1 MAGWFNPMAYRLHPL
16 KNISPENLP
25 RIAEIHLGDAGL
37 LSKLGYPFVLRYF
50 ENAIKDERA
59 FGFYAQ
65 DDKTGEIIGFSL
77 ASPEPSSLT
86 SKLTKDKGWFI
97 KNILI
102 VIFTRPLA
110 FLQMVIS
117 SITIRGQMYEP
128 DTIECVYFTV
138 DPKFR
143 GRGLGRSLQKA
154 LMDEGRKRG
163 YKKIYA
169 SVETWNIA
177 SLKATQANGF
187 RIIKTFREG
196 IYHRHRLE
204 SEL

>member
-1 MAGWFNPMAYRLHPL
+1 MSYTIYPL
-16 KNISPENLP
+16 KQISSDTLP
-25 RIAEIHLGDAGL
+25 RIAEIHMGDAGL
-37 LSKLGYPFVLRYF
+37 LSKLGHPFVLKYF
-50 ENAIKDERA
+50 EYAIKDTRA

-65 DDKTGEIIGFSL
+65 EDETGEIMGFSL

-86 SKLTKDKGWFI
+86 SKLTEDKGWFI
-97 KNILI
+97 KNIFK
-102 VIFTRPLA
+102 VVFTRPLA

-128 DTIECVYFTV
+128 NSIECVYFTV

-143 GRGLGRSLQKA
+143 GHGLGRSLQKA
-154 LMDEGRKRG
+154 LMDEGRKQG

-177 SLKATQANGF
+177 SLKATQANGLK
-187 RIIKTFREG
+187 IIKTFREG

>member
-1 MAGWFNPMAYRLHPL
+1 MPHKIHSL
-16 KNISPENLP
+16 KSIPTELLP
-25 RIAEIHLGDAGL
+25 RIAEIHLSDAGL

-59 FGFYAQ
+59 FGFYTQ
-65 DDKTGEIIGFSL
+65 DDETNEIMGFSL

-86 SKLTKDKGWFI
+86 SKLTEDKGWFVR
-97 KNILI
+97 NILK

-128 DTIECVYFTV
+128 NTIECVYFTV
-138 DPKFR
+138 EEKFR
-143 GRGLGRSLQKA
+143 GRGLGRALQKA

-187 RIIKTFREG
+187 KIIKTFQEG

>member
-1 MAGWFNPMAYRLHPL
+1 MTHKFYPL
-16 KNISPENLP
+16 NSIPPELLP
-25 RIAEIHLGDAGL
+25 RIAEIHMGDAGL
-37 LSKLGYPFVLRYF
+37 LSKLGYPFVLLYF

-65 DDKTGEIIGFSL
+65 DDATGEVMGFSL
-77 ASPEPSSLT
+77 ASPEPSALT
-86 SKLTKDKGWFI
+86 SKLTEDKVWFV
-97 KNILI
+97 KNIFK
-102 VIFTRPLA
+102 VIFTRPMA
-110 FLQMVIS
+110 FLQMAIS

-128 DTIECVYFTV
+128 NTIECVYFTV
-138 DPKFR
+138 DPKYR
-143 GRGLGRSLQKA
+143 GRRLGRALQKS

-169 SVETWNIA
+169 SVEIWNIA

-196 IYHRHRLE
+196 IFRRHRLE

>member
-1 MAGWFNPMAYRLHPL
+1 MTHTLHPL
-16 KNISPENLP
+16 KSIPSHLLP

-59 FGFYAQ
+59 FGFYIQ
-65 DDKTGEIIGFSL
+65 DNDTGEIMGFSL

-86 SKLTKDKGWFI
+86 SKLTEDKGWFI
-97 KNILI
+97 KNILK
-102 VIFTRPLA
+102 VVFTRPLA

-117 SITIRGQMYEP
+117 SVTIRGQMYEP

-138 DPKFR
+138 DANFR

-154 LMDEGRKRG
+154 LMDEGRKQG

-187 RIIKTFREG
+187 KIIKTFREG

>member
-1 MAGWFNPMAYRLHPL
+1 MSYTLHTL
-16 KNISPENLP
+16 KSIPNHLLP
-25 RIAEIHLGDAGL
+25 RITEIHLSDAGL

-65 DDKTGEIIGFSL
+65 DDETNEIMGFSL

-86 SKLTKDKGWFI
+86 SKLTEDKGWFI
-97 KNILI
+97 RNILK

-110 FLQMVIS
+110 FLQMAIS

-128 DTIECVYFTV
+128 NTIECVYFTV
-138 DPKFR
+138 DEKFR
-143 GRGLGRSLQKA
+143 GRGLGRALQKA

-187 RIIKTFREG
+187 KIIKTFREG

>member
-1 MAGWFNPMAYRLHPL
+1 MPHTLHPL
-16 KNISPENLP
+16 KSIPTHLLP
-25 RIAEIHLGDAGL
+25 RIAEIHMGDAGL

-50 ENAIKDERA
+50 ENAVKDEVS

-65 DDKTGEIIGFSL
+65 DDKTGEIMGFSL

-86 SKLTKDKGWFI
+86 SKLTEDKGWFVR
-97 KNILI
+97 NISK
-102 VIFTRPLA
+102 VFFTRPLV
-110 FLQMVIS
+110 FLQMAIS

-128 DTIECVYFTV
+128 NTIECVYFTV

-169 SVETWNIA
+169 SIETWNIA

-187 RIIKTFREG
+187 KIIKTFREG

>member
-1 MAGWFNPMAYRLHPL
+1 MSYALHPL
-16 KNISPENLP
+16 KDIPADLLP
-25 RIAEIHLGDAGL
+25 RIAEIHMGDAGL

-50 ENAIKDERA
+50 ENAINNKKT
-59 FGFYAQ
+59 FGFYAK
-65 DDKTGEIIGFSL
+65 DKKTAEVMGFSL
-77 ASPEPSSLT
+77 ASPEPSALT
-86 SKLTKDKGWFI
+86 SKLTEDRAWFI
-97 KNILI
+97 QNIFKVL
-102 VIFTRPLA
+102 FTKPSA
-110 FLQMVIS
+110 FFQMLIS
-117 SITIRGQMYEP
+117 SVTIRGQMYEP
-128 DTIECVYFTV
+128 NTIECVYFTV

-143 GRGLGRSLQKA
+143 GHGLGRALQKA

-169 SVETWNIA
+169 SVETWNVA

-196 IYHRHRLE
+196 IYYRHRLE